1 MEAEL
6 VALAAAG
13 ATALV
18 QQMATD
24 GWTAA
29 RDRMVAFFTGRGPAT
44 PAAVEEE
51 LDTAQAELVAARRD
65 EDDDLAADVQTEWRT
80 RLRRTLA
87 ADPAAAAEL
96 RALLDELTP
105 PAPEPRPTTVVYN
118 NTMSGSVT
126 HGPVIQIGSMGNMN
140 QGGGGSRGAGGGDP
154 A

>member
-1 MEAEL
+1 METEL

-29 RDRMVAFFTGRGPAT
+29 RDRMVAFFAGRGSAT
-44 PAAVEEE
+44 PASVEEDLE
-51 LDTAQAELVAARRD
+51 TGRAELAAAQRNED
-65 EDDDLAADVQTEWRT
+65 EQLVADVRSEWRT

-105 PAPEPRPTTVVYN
+105 ATPAPRQTFEIHNTNTISGTV
-118 NTMSGSVT
+118 
-126 HGPVIQIGSMGNMN
+126 HGTAIQIGHKGRVDP
-140 QGGGGSRGAGGGDP
+140 GGHGGGSRE
-154 A
+154 

>member
-6 VALAAAG
+6 VTLAAAG

-29 RDRMVAFFTGRGPAT
+29 RDRMVAFFAGRGSAT
-44 PAAVEEE
+44 PASVEEDLE
-51 LDTAQAELVAARRD
+51 TGRAELVAAQRD
-65 EDDDLAADVQTEWRT
+65 EDEELAADVRAEWRA
-80 RLRRTLA
+80 RLRRALA

-96 RALLDELTP
+96 RSLLDELTP
-105 PAPEPRPTTVVYN
+105 PAPETRQASVVYH
-118 NTMSGSVT
+118 NTMSGTVSD
-126 HGPVIQIGSMGNMN
+126 GPVIQIGSSNVNHWGTGSHGGPGNP
-140 QGGGGSRGAGGGDP
+140 P